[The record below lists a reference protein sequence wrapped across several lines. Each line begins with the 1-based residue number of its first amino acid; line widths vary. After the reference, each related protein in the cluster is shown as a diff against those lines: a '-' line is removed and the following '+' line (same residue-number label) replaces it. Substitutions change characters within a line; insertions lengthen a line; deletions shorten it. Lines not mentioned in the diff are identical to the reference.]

1 MKTATKLKGYI
12 FTVLSAV
19 IYGTMPLMARYIYA
33 DGVNALTLVFLRN
46 LLALPSLAFM
56 VWLTEKSFKIERGMF
71 FKVSL
76 PSVLGCAVTPV
87 LLFASYNYL
96 ASGTS
101 TVFHF
106 IYPALVVLIGIV
118 FLKKKAV
125 FGTLLSLALCFIG
138 VFMFYDSS
146 QAFSFAGA
154 GLALGSGVT
163 FALYVISLSYFNKK
177 GISGFSFSFYM
188 TLWSS
193 IIMLVFCL
201 VTDTLMLPSSPA
213 GWGLCLL
220 FSFLVTTCAV
230 VLFQQGTFILGGE
243 KAAILSTLEPI
254 TSVLIG
260 IFIFREA
267 VTVKTVIGCILVISA
282 SILIALSDIKNKN
295 GGQKNA

>member
-1 MKTATKLKGYI
+1 MNTATKLKGYI
-12 FTVLSAV
+12 FTVMSAV
-19 IYGTMPLMARYIYA
+19 IYGTMPLMARHIYA

-46 LLALPSLAFM
+46 LLALPSIAVM

-76 PSVLGCAVTPV
+76 PSILGCAITPV

-96 ASGTS
+96 ASSTS

-125 FGTLLSLALCFIG
+125 IGTIISLALCFVG
-138 VFMFYDSS
+138 VFLFYDPS
-146 QAFSFAGA
+146 ATFSFTGA

-163 FALYVISLSYFNKK
+163 FALYVITLSYFNKK
-177 GISGFSFSFYM
+177 GISGFSFSFYI

-201 VTDTLMLPSSPA
+201 ATDTLMLPKSIV

-267 VTVKTVIGCILVISA
+267 ISVKTVIGCILVISA
-282 SILIALSDIKNKN
+282 SVLIALSDIKNKDR
-295 GGQKNA
+295 GHKNA

>member
-96 ASGTS
+96 ASGTA

-125 FGTLLSLALCFIG
+125 FGTLLSLALCFVG

-163 FALYVISLSYFNKK
+163 FALYVISLSCFNKK

-201 VTDTLMLPSSPA
+201 VTDTLMLPKSVA

-282 SILIALSDIKNKN
+282 SILIALSDIKNKD
-295 GGQKNA
+295 GGHKNA